1 MFAIPK
7 SLFRFLCYTMA
18 VITPLAPSGAA
29 YGQTG
34 AATEESTRYILPYS
48 AAIVSARPRQLLT
61 SEAAQSFPIEVV
73 QAASLKELGFDPLN
87 IERVIFSMIP
97 PLAGPPNYAI
107 LVQLSKRIEL
117 NDLSP
122 KLTQHTVPA
131 RRDGQAYLRSQNP
144 MEPSMYWVGDNSL
157 LLAPEHSLNQL
168 LSTNPPGPDDF
179 AKQLAECE
187 NDDFALLV
195 NTKVLRPFIQLGL
208 NQAAVKIPT
217 ELESVKK
224 IPSLVKEARLRLSI
238 SGAGP
243 IELSLAADDE
253 SSADQIDSLIQ
264 GLVKTYQ
271 KMADTEAAK
280 MLKSED
286 PVEQAMGRYITRIF
300 PQWTEFLV
308 PERRGERFHIYDI
321 SDENNRSSEFTNIAI
336 VGVLV
341 GLLLPAVQA
350 AREAARRTASMNN
363 IKQLLL
369 SLLNHEASYRSFP
382 AYASFDDN
390 GKPLLSWRVHILP
403 FLEEQ
408 ALYEKFHLDEP
419 WDSDHNR
426 QLIPLMPDVYLDPSS
441 PKYTV
446 QDGHTHYLGVKGE
459 GMMFDGSAQGRG
471 IATIVDGT
479 ANTIIVVQCNDE
491 AAVPWTKPQDFEPDQ
506 KTPLAGL
513 ANGFH
518 PGVFLAGFVDGHVQ
532 NVSNAIDPEMFWAML
547 TATGGELVRP

>member
-18 VITPLAPSGAA
+18 VITPLAPSAA
-29 YGQTG
+29 IQAQTV
-34 AATEESTRYILPYS
+34 AASEESTRYILPYS
-48 AAIVSARPRQLLT
+48 ATIVSARPRQLLT
-61 SEAAQSFPIEVV
+61 SETAQAFPIEVV
-73 QAASLKELGFDPLN
+73 QAMFLKELGLDPLN
-87 IERVIFSMIP
+87 VERVISSMIP

-107 LVQLSKRIEL
+107 LVQLTERINLSEL
-117 NDLSP
+117 PP

-131 RRDGQAYLRSQNP
+131 QRDGQAYLKSQNP
-144 MEPSMYWVGDNSL
+144 MAPSMYWVSDNSL
-157 LLAPEHSLNQL
+157 LLAPEHTLNQL
-168 LSTNPPGPDDF
+168 LSTNPSGPDDF
-179 AKQLAECE
+179 AKQLADCE

-195 NTKVLRPFIQLGL
+195 NLAGLRPLIQIGL
-208 NQAAVKIPT
+208 NQVASDVPV
-217 ELESVKK
+217 EFQDYLE
-224 IPSLVKEARLRLSI
+224 IPSLLQQARLRMSF
-238 SGAGP
+238 SGTGP
-243 IELSLAADDE
+243 IELSAVANDEKAAERIDE
-253 SSADQIDSLIQ
+253 LIAQLID
-264 GLVKTYQ
+264 TYR
-271 KMADTEAAK
+271 AEAASQAAV
-280 MLKSED
+280 LLQSED
-286 PVEQAMGRYITRIF
+286 PVEQAMGRYINRVTPDWSEQFVPTR
-300 PQWTEFLV
+300 E
-308 PERRGERFHIYDI
+308 GERFTIFEAAPG
-321 SDENNRSSEFTNIAI
+321 ENSFIGSNSILLGGFMVA
-336 VGVLV
+336 
-341 GLLLPAVQA
+341 LLLPAVQA

-408 ALYEKFHLDEP
+408 ALYEKFRLDEP
-419 WDSDHNR
+419 WDSEHNR

-459 GMMFDGSAQGRG
+459 RMMFDGSAQGRG
-471 IATIVDGT
+471 IATITDGT